1 LGGHS
6 CSAIKVCGLDEGIFE
21 YVVREAS
28 GAIDGESLHVNT
40 LGSQVGEFDVAG
52 IEAQD
57 FLKLR
62 SSR

>member
-28 GAIDGESLHVNT
+28 GAVVGDGLHVNAV
-40 LGSQVGEFDVAG
+40 GGQFGEFDVAG
-52 IEAQD
+52 DEARD